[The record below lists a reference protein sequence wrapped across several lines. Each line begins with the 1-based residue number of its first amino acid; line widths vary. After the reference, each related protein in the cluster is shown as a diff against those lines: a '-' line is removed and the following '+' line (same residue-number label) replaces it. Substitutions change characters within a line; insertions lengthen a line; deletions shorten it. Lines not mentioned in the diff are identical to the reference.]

1 MHGVSVIV
9 CMCMGSVQC
18 HATCAYDV
26 HTNYNHT
33 KMGGHL
39 TIFISNNGSY
49 KCSDTFIF
57 QYYYL

>member
-1 MHGVSVIV
+1 MPFNAMDIKCLQISPQNKETHPSYYIP
-9 CMCMGSVQC
+9 
-18 HATCAYDV
+18 
-26 HTNYNHT
+26 T